1 MRNAGVGTDIQHAFG
16 KRIRELRRERGW
28 SQEKMAE
35 MSGMHWTCIG
45 QVERGE
51 RNLTL
56 QSIQCI
62 ARALRMKIANMFRGI
77 DYSLEFFELLD

>member
-1 MRNAGVGTDIQHAFG
+1 VARDIKRALG
-16 KRIRELRRERGW
+16 RRIRELRKRLNW

-35 MSGMHWTCIG
+35 ASGLHWTYVG

-56 QSIQCI
+56 NSIQAI
-62 ARALRMKIANMFRGI
+62 AKAFSLKISDLFK
-77 DYSLEFFELLD
+77 DVD

>member
-1 MRNAGVGTDIQHAFG
+1 MARNIKHALG
-16 KRIRELRRERGW
+16 RRVRELRKARRW

-35 MSGMHWTCIG
+35 ASKMHWTYIG

-56 QSIQCI
+56 QSIQAI
-62 ARALRMKIANMFRGI
+62 AKALNMKISELFRGV
-77 DYSLEFFELLD
+77 D

>member
-1 MRNAGVGTDIQHAFG
+1 VAKDVKHALG
-16 KRIRELRRERGW
+16 KRVRKLRKIKKW

-35 MSGMHWTCIG
+35 ASGMHWTYIG

-56 QSIQCI
+56 QSIQAI
-62 ARALRMKIANMFRGI
+62 AKAFNIKISELFRGV
-77 DYSLEFFELLD
+77 D

>member
-1 MRNAGVGTDIQHAFG
+1 MAKDIKHAFG
-16 KRIRELRRERGW
+16 KRVRALRKSRKW

-35 MSGMHWTCIG
+35 ASRMHWTYIG

-56 QSIQCI
+56 QSIQAI
-62 ARALRMKIANMFRGI
+62 AKAFNMKISELFRGV
-77 DYSLEFFELLD
+77 D

>member
-1 MRNAGVGTDIQHAFG
+1 VSKDIKHALG
-16 KRIRELRRERGW
+16 RRVRELRKIRKW

-35 MSGMHWTCIG
+35 ASGMHWTYVG

-56 QSIQCI
+56 QSIQAI
-62 ARALRMKIANMFRGI
+62 AKAFNMKISELFRGV
-77 DYSLEFFELLD
+77 D